1 MATRA
6 KFAQVPPDI
15 QMFIAQTVV
24 ASVETSMADRSTF
37 AQLDAWIDAVFSY
50 GESRRIPVV
59 VVRSGANLVAIANL
73 GPDFDVTLPYSRP
86 LVEGR
91 GRTAWRESAVA
102 YGERIART
110 FERAV
115 IEARKSRM
123 ADFIGRPPA
132 AGRA

>member
-1 MATRA
+1 MSDANY
-6 KFAQVPPDI
+6 FARL
-15 QMFIAQTVV
+15 
-24 ASVETSMADRSTF
+24 ETW
-37 AQLDAWIDAVFSY
+37 LDAVFSY

-59 VVRSGANLVAIANL
+59 IVRVGASLVAVANL
-73 GPDFDVTLPYSRP
+73 GPDFDVTMPYSRP

-91 GRTAWRESAVA
+91 GRTLRRESAME

-123 ADFIGRPPA
+123 ADFTRRPPA

>member
-1 MATRA
+1 MSERRS
-6 KFAQVPPDI
+6 FAH
-15 QMFIAQTVV
+15 
-24 ASVETSMADRSTF
+24 
-37 AQLDAWIDAVFSY
+37 LDAWLDAVFSY
-50 GESRRIPVV
+50 GEGRRIPVV
-59 VVRSGANLVAIANL
+59 IVRSGANLVAIANL

-91 GRTAWRESAVA
+91 GRTERRESATE

-123 ADFIGRPPA
+123 ADFTGRPLA